1 MKQFEAPDIIF
12 DFFCVDDTLSASID
26 PMDDTG
32 GGEITTPEDDLLSE
46 PVEK

>member
-12 DFFCVDDTLSASID
+12 DYFCVDDTLSTSID

-32 GGEITTPEDDLLSE
+32 GDVLTTPEDDLLSE